1 MKFSK
6 YTIKIPIPNTNE
18 YTERIFYTMK
28 EVCDFLEIK
37 ETVVYK
43 IIYGEYKYTHKKSI
57 RLKGI
62 IITKEEISKTL
73 KEELKLKYESE
84 IINEKKQKQ
93 KNGEELTE
101 VSLEFHKKLLDKV
114 I

>member
-18 YTERIFYTMK
+18 YTERIFYTMN
-28 EVCDFLEIK
+28 EVCNFLEIK

-43 IIYGEYKYTHKKSI
+43 IIYGEYKCTHKKSM

-62 IITKEEISKTL
+62 IITKEEISSEL
-73 KEELKLKYESE
+73 KEELKKKYELE
-84 IINEKKQKQ
+84 DCKKNEKQRKKD
-93 KNGEELTE
+93 EETNII
-101 VSLEFHKKLLDKV
+101 SLEFHKKLLDKV